1 VLIVLDAKVKAVG
14 TSGERTIRMHDFIT
28 GHHKTALQPDEV
40 IVELFVPE
48 VSDGTSATYVRYTT
62 RSQKE
67 RPAVGVASL
76 ARLDGSGICEELKVI
91 VTAVAETPQEIIEAE
106 RLALGEK
113 PSPAL
118 IREIAFRY
126 SRQVETLEDHRA
138 SAWYRRQLIEV
149 LVRRGLESILK
160 VGGA

>member
-1 VLIVLDAKVKAVG
+1 
-14 TSGERTIRMHDFIT
+14 
-28 GHHKTALQPDEV
+28 
-40 IVELFVPE
+40 VPE
-48 VSDGTSATYVRYTT
+48 VSNHASTIYIKYTT

-76 ARLDGSGICEELKVI
+76 ARLDDSGICEELKVV
-91 VTAVAETPQEIIEAE
+91 VTVVAETPQEIVEAE
-106 RLALGEK
+106 RLALGER

-118 IREIAFRY
+118 IREVAYRY
-126 SRQVETLEDHRA
+126 SQQIEPLEDHRA

-160 VGGA
+160 VGGE